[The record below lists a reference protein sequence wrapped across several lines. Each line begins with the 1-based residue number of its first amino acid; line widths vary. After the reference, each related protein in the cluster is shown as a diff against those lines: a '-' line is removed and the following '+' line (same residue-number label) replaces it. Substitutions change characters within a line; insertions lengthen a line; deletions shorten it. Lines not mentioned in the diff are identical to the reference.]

1 MSKYSESKKCL
12 FFLDYDGTLIGFNN
26 NASEATP
33 TNDLYE
39 VLEDLQSNPH
49 NQIVII
55 SGRPHDTLSDWF
67 ADKQYYLVAEHGAWS
82 NYPEFV
88 WHTKTH
94 ISTRWKYPIKHVM
107 TKFTNMTAGSV
118 VEEKNYSLAWHYRK
132 VQSGLGNLRA
142 QELVDHLRYLLPHHG
157 LQLLMGNKVIEVKNS
172 ELNKGRAAMEIVN
185 DFKPDFIFAIGDDA
199 TDEDMFLEL
208 PADSITVKVGSRK
221 SAARYYIET
230 QEEVLKLI
238 KKFAQPTYQSV

>member
-1 MSKYSESKKCL
+1 M
-12 FFLDYDGTLIGFNN
+12 
-26 NASEATP
+26 P
-33 TNDLYE
+33 TTDLYE
-39 VLEDLQSNPH
+39 VLEELQSNPN

-55 SGRPHDTLSDWF
+55 SGRSHDTLSTWF
-67 ADKQYYLVAEHGAWS
+67 ADKKYYLVAEHGAWS

-88 WHTKTH
+88 WHTKSH
-94 ISTRWKYPIKHVM
+94 ISTRWKSPIKNVM
-107 TKFTNMTAGSV
+107 AKFTNMTAGSV

-132 VQSGLGNLRA
+132 VKSGLGNLRA

-172 ELNKGRAAMEIVN
+172 ELNKGKAAMEIVN

-208 PADSITVKVGSRK
+208 PADSITIKVGSRK
-221 SAARYYIET
+221 SAARYYIGT

-238 KKFAQPTYQSV
+238 KKFAQPAYQSLVIQETDTQKLVDKELI